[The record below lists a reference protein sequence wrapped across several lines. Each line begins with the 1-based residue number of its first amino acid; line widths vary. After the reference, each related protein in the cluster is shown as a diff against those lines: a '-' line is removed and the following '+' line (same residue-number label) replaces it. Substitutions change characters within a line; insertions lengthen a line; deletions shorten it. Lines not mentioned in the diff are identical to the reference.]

1 MDRRESG
8 VIIFKNAVYLVFH
21 RFVVAMELERHRLEV
36 SLLLQNHH
44 WVEGKKKTSFKSRFL
59 QQEDTAVFSLLGAGG
74 LEWGNSV
81 SPCAPCRTA
90 N

>member
-8 VIIFKNAVYLVFH
+8 AIIFKNAVYLVFH

-44 WVEGKKKTSFKSRFL
+44 WVEGKKKNKF
-59 QQEDTAVFSLLGAGG
+59 
-74 LEWGNSV
+74 
-81 SPCAPCRTA
+81 
-90 N
+90 